1 MFNIVNIKFISTLSF
16 LWHKRYNSKLVR
28 NFNKPIKS
36 NEAAWCLNKPLNKSL
51 KHCFVSIF
59 NNGGHLASSF
69 LHCHVTV
76 FGAIARN
83 ARVVLAIVLYYPN
96 TVWRGIDAI
105 SFPEPAILGKET
117 KAQPVSQG
125 LTSATPPKHRL
136 RWDPVRVWSRDIPD
150 FGI

>member
-16 LWHKRYNSKLVR
+16 LWHKPYNFKLVR

-36 NEAAWCLNKPLNKSL
+36 NEAAWCLNKPLNKSV

-59 NNGGHLASSF
+59 NNGGHLASPFS
-69 LHCHVTV
+69 HCHVID

-96 TVWRGIDAI
+96 TPGGWGSTRSHWQITKCKLLY
-105 SFPEPAILGKET
+105 IL
-117 KAQPVSQG
+117 SN
-125 LTSATPPKHRL
+125 
-136 RWDPVRVWSRDIPD
+136 VRVYVLTMTPYRK
-150 FGI
+150 FLN